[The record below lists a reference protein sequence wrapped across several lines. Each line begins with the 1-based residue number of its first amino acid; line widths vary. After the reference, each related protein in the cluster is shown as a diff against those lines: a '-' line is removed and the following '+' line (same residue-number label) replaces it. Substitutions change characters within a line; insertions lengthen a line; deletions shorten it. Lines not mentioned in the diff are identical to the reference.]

1 MAYAII
7 SNGGNV
13 NYGIKHLTVDKED
26 DIFYLGA
33 TAQPGSTIY
42 CIDTQSRYVM
52 NTKREWVK
60 QGGGG
65 AVSGNDDTIYEG
77 GDLNNED
84 TATPDTDDN
93 TNDLVYEGGKP

>member
-1 MAYAII
+1 MAYAIV
-7 SNGGNV
+7 SNGGNA
-13 NYGIKHLTVDKED
+13 NYGIKHLTVDNED

-52 NTKREWVK
+52 NTRREWVK

-65 AVSGNDDTIYEG
+65 AVPGNDDIIYEG
-77 GDLNNED
+77 GDLNNEG
-84 TATPDTDDN
+84 AAPDTDDDEEN
-93 TNDLVYEGGKP
+93 EFIYEGGKP